1 MYKVAIGPK
10 HFHVCGFFTC
20 VAYVSVDAR
29 NRKIVIP
36 GLTRVTAIFAVVLKG
51 IAFITE
57 GGGESLALAAGSG
70 YVFLPQGPLRVEVDG
85 VHLDVVGTCG
95 SP

>member
-1 MYKVAIGPK
+1 M
-10 HFHVCGFFTC
+10 
-20 VAYVSVDAR
+20 SVDAR
-29 NRKIVIP
+29 TRQIVIP
-36 GLTRVTAIFAVVLKG
+36 GLTHVTAIFAVVLKG

-85 VHLDVVGTCG
+85 VHLDVVGTRG